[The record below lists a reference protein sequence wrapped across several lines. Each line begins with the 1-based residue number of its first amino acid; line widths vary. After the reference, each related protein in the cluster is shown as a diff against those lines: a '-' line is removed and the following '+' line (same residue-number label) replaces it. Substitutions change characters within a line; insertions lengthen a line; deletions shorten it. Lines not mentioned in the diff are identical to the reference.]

1 MKKPPIDVPKEQLQQ
16 IRMDVLRKVQREKRT
31 KKRMA
36 SVAIVFLC
44 CLSLLLSIR
53 VSPTVASY
61 VAKIPGLDAIV
72 SAVVRDKGIKDIVEH
87 KYYEEIN
94 KTQTKDGLSL
104 TLQGVIAD
112 QSGFVLY
119 YDADASFELNLE
131 EVQLFQGDDEIK
143 CGCSFTMGGG
153 NQAFISSS
161 VEYSFSE
168 PMAYTSW
175 DFTAVFRF
183 KDKNQGEIE
192 MTIPFSLQNEIA
204 EEKVFIANRTVEVEG
219 QKFTITKIRRTP
231 LKLALDIEVDKA
243 NTMQILA
250 LDDIAVV
257 TESGER
263 RESIRSSH
271 SMNGDIR
278 DGKYT
283 LYLQSNYFDN
293 PQSLTVLIG
302 AVQAVPKGEDFIE
315 VDFGRQEVLS
325 KPDFLDWDI
334 SVEQQSLKTAAKNWD
349 GRIRHIF
356 YRSGLKADGTT
367 LAYKGGT
374 FSDDDEYLYSTEYF
388 DQYNGKAKIF
398 FNYYYNPIGEDIE
411 VKIPLQ

>member
-168 PMAYTSW
+168 PMAYTSR

-263 RESIRSSH
+263 RESIRSSR

-374 FSDDDEYLYSTEYF
+374 FSDDDEYLYSTESF

>member
-61 VAKIPGLDAIV
+61 IAKIPGLDAIV

-161 VEYSFSE
+161 VEYSFSK
-168 PMAYTSW
+168 PMAYTSR

-204 EEKVFIANRTVEVEG
+204 EEKVFIANRTVEVES

-231 LKLALDIEVDKA
+231 LKLALDIEVDKT

-374 FSDDDEYLYSTEYF
+374 FSDDDEYLYSTESF

>member
-1 MKKPPIDVPKEQLQQ
+1 
-16 IRMDVLRKVQREKRT
+16 
-31 KKRMA
+31 MA

-168 PMAYTSW
+168 PMAYTSR

-302 AVQAVPKGEDFIE
+302 AVQAVPKG
-315 VDFGRQEVLS
+315 RTLS
-325 KPDFLDWDI
+325 KLILVDKKYSQNLIFRLGYFCRAT
-334 SVEQQSLKTAAKNWD
+334 KFKNGCKNWD

-374 FSDDDEYLYSTEYF
+374 FSDDDEYLYSTESF

>member
-1 MKKPPIDVPKEQLQQ
+1 
-16 IRMDVLRKVQREKRT
+16 
-31 KKRMA
+31 
-36 SVAIVFLC
+36 
-44 CLSLLLSIR
+44 
-53 VSPTVASY
+53 
-61 VAKIPGLDAIV
+61 
-72 SAVVRDKGIKDIVEH
+72 
-87 KYYEEIN
+87 
-94 KTQTKDGLSL
+94 
-104 TLQGVIAD
+104 
-112 QSGFVLY
+112 
-119 YDADASFELNLE
+119 
-131 EVQLFQGDDEIK
+131 
-143 CGCSFTMGGG
+143 
-153 NQAFISSS
+153 
-161 VEYSFSE
+161 
-168 PMAYTSW
+168 
-175 DFTAVFRF
+175 
-183 KDKNQGEIE
+183 

-325 KPDFLDWDI
+325 KPDF
-334 SVEQQSLKTAAKNWD
+334 
-349 GRIRHIF
+349 
-356 YRSGLKADGTT
+356 
-367 LAYKGGT
+367 
-374 FSDDDEYLYSTEYF
+374 
-388 DQYNGKAKIF
+388 
-398 FNYYYNPIGEDIE
+398 
-411 VKIPLQ
+411 

>member
-143 CGCSFTMGGG
+143 CGCSFTMGGV

-168 PMAYTSW
+168 PMAYTSR

-325 KPDFLDWDI
+325 KPDF
-334 SVEQQSLKTAAKNWD
+334 
-349 GRIRHIF
+349 
-356 YRSGLKADGTT
+356 
-367 LAYKGGT
+367 
-374 FSDDDEYLYSTEYF
+374 
-388 DQYNGKAKIF
+388 
-398 FNYYYNPIGEDIE
+398 
-411 VKIPLQ
+411 

>member
-1 MKKPPIDVPKEQLQQ
+1 MSIRPIDVPKEQLQQ
-16 IRMDVLRKVQREKRT
+16 IRMDALRKVQREKRT

-72 SAVVRDKGIKDIVEH
+72 TAVGRDKGIKDIVEH
-87 KYYEEIN
+87 EYYEEIN

-143 CGCSFTMGGG
+143 CGCSFTMRGA
-153 NQAFISSS
+153 NQTYISSS
-161 VEYSFSE
+161 VEYNFSE
-168 PMAYTSW
+168 PMAYTSK
-175 DFTAVFRF
+175 DFKAVFRF
-183 KDKNQGEIE
+183 KDKNQEEIE
-192 MTIPFSLQNEIA
+192 MAIPFSLQNEIA
-204 EEKVFIANRTVEVEG
+204 EEKVFTANRTVDVEG

-250 LDDIAVV
+250 LDDIAAV

-263 RESIRSSH
+263 RESIRSSL

-278 DGKYT
+278 DGKFT
-283 LYLQSNYFDN
+283 LYLQSNYFDD

-315 VDFGRQEVLS
+315 VDFGTQEVLS
-325 KPDFLDWDI
+325 KPDYLDWDI
-334 SVEQQSLKTAAKNWD
+334 SVEQQSIKTAAKNWD
-349 GRIRHIF
+349 GRMRHIF
-356 YRSGLKADGTT
+356 YRSGVKADGTT

-374 FSDDDEYLYSTEYF
+374 FSDDDEYLYSTESF

-398 FNYYYNPIGEDIE
+398 FNYYYNPIGKNIE